1 MVASGQDGWPLI
13 PFVGV
18 AAFIIFAS
26 FGLSF
31 LYDYRI
37 GPASIDV
44 LLFRHFP
51 IFRMRLVDIIS
62 VRRMTLG
69 DAFFGVT
76 NLRLSNRLYVWPI
89 LIERNRGLF
98 RKVVITPARPD
109 EFIAKLEAPL
119 GKG

>member
-1 MVASGQDGWPLI
+1 
-13 PFVGV
+13 VGV

-26 FGLSF
+26 VGLSF

-44 LLFRHFP
+44 LLFRRFP
-51 IFRMRLVDIIS
+51 IFRIMLVDIVS

-69 DAFFGVT
+69 DAFFAVT
-76 NLRLSNRLYVWPI
+76 SLRLSNRLYVWPI
-89 LIERNRGLF
+89 LIERKRGLF

-109 EFIAKLEAPL
+109 EFMARVETLSDK
-119 GKG
+119 KRT